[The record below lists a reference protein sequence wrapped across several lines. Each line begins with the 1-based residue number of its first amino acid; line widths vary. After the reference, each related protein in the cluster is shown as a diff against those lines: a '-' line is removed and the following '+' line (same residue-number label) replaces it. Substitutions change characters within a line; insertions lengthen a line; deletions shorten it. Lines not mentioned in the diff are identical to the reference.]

1 PFITPSAGALGSKSI
16 GLSHPIGGCRM
27 AANAQDGVVDEH
39 GRVFDTS
46 KAGQSRPF
54 HEGLYITDAARIP
67 TALGVNPS
75 LTISAL
81 ALRTADTIIE
91 ELPAAATVQPAPI
104 PPASHA
110 AGTPLASTT
119 TPKK

>member
-1 PFITPSAGALGSKSI
+1 
-16 GLSHPIGGCRM
+16 M
-27 AANAQDGVVDEH
+27 AATAQDGVVDEH

-46 KAGQSRPF
+46 KAGQPRPF

-81 ALRTADTIIE
+81 ALRTADKIIE
-91 ELPAAATVQPAPI
+91 ELPAPVTSQPL
-104 PPASHA
+104 PASGPEA
-110 AGTPLASTT
+110 PAVVPST
-119 TPKK
+119 